1 MKRALAA
8 GFAIAGSLV
17 CTAAG
22 AQDLALTG
30 LNGQTATLSEA
41 QIAAM
46 PHTALTV
53 SVEGKTTTFSGVPLS
68 SLLALVGAPSGKAL
82 KGPDLADVVVV
93 SAKDGYIVALSLA
106 ETDPMVRK
114 EAILLADRADGAAL
128 PAGQGPYRLVIEGD
142 LRGARMA
149 RMVTGISV
157 KRLAPRPL

>member
-46 PHTALTV
+46 PHMALTV

>member
-46 PHTALTV
+46 PHMALTV

-149 RMVTGISV
+149 RMVTGISE

>member
-46 PHTALTV
+46 PHMALTV
-53 SVEGKTTTFSGVPLS
+53 SVEGKTTAYSGVPLS

>member
-30 LNGQTATLSEA
+30 LNGQTATVSEA

-46 PHTALTV
+46 PHMALTV

>member
-30 LNGQTATLSEA
+30 LNGQTATVSEA

-46 PHTALTV
+46 PHMALTV

-149 RMVTGISV
+149 RMVTAISV
-157 KRLAPRPL
+157 RRAARPG

>member
-53 SVEGKTTTFSGVPLS
+53 SVEGKTTAYSGVPLS